1 LERGYI
7 YDGLLFSPKGIK
19 RLFAEFAADVGFSTV
34 EESGKESDRDRFTF
48 TAFPL
53 ARDPE

>member
-7 YDGLLFSPKGIK
+7 DDGLLFSPKGVEC
-19 RLFAEFAADVGFSTV
+19 LFAEFAGDVGFSPV
-34 EESGKESDRDRFTF
+34 EESGWKSDHDRFTF

>member
-1 LERGYI
+1 LEREYV
-7 YDGLLFSPKGIK
+7 YDGLLFSPKGVE
-19 RLFAEFAADVGFSTV
+19 RLFAEFAADVGFSPI
-34 EESGKESDRDRFTF
+34 EESGWKTDRDWLTF